1 VRAFGLTAEQQ
12 GEVWERWRAGASLRA
27 VARQMGIDRPATV
40 RCFVASTGG
49 VRRPARR
56 RDARHLSAA
65 EREEISRGVAAGEGI
80 RALARRLGRA
90 PSTISRELARNG
102 GRRRYRARVA
112 DAAADRRARRPK
124 PCKLAL
130 NDRLRAE
137 VEHGL
142 GRRWSPQQ
150 IVARLVVDHPDDEGM
165 RVSHE
170 TIYLTLFVQTRGALR
185 RELTRSLRSGRA
197 MRFPRGKRVPQGRGQ
212 LIDTVSVSER
222 PAEAEDRAVPGHWE
236 GDLIFG
242 KRPSAIAT
250 LVERQTRFLQLVAL
264 PNGCK
269 AEQVR
274 PALAASIKR
283 LPDQLRRSLTW
294 DHGKEM
300 AEHHAF
306 RVDTGVQVYFC
317 DPHSPW
323 QRGSNENTNGLV
335 RQYLPRTTDL
345 SRLSQ
350 RDLNAIADELN
361 TRPRQTLNWKTPSE
375 ALEEALR

>member
-1 VRAFGLTAEQQ
+1 MRAFGLTAEQQ
-12 GEVWERWRAGASLRA
+12 DEVWERWRAGASLRA
-27 VARQMGIDRPATV
+27 VARQMGINRPATV

-49 VRRPARR
+49 VRRPERL
-56 RDARHLSAA
+56 RDARHLTAA
-65 EREEISRGVAAGEGI
+65 EREEISRGVATGESC
-80 RALARRLGRA
+80 RALARRLDRA

-102 GRRRYRARVA
+102 GRRRYRARAA
-112 DAAADRRARRPK
+112 DAAADRRAQRPK

-137 VEHGL
+137 VERGL

-212 LIDTVSVSER
+212 LVNTVPVSER

-236 GDLIFG
+236 GDLLFG
-242 KRPSAIAT
+242 KRPSAVAT
-250 LVERQTRFLQLVAL
+250 LVERQTRYLQLVSL
-264 PNGCK
+264 PDGCK

-274 PALAASIKR
+274 PALAASINR

-300 AEHHAF
+300 AEHLAF

-335 RQYLPRTTDL
+335 RQYLPRNTDL
-345 SRLSQ
+345 SALSQ

-375 ALEEALR
+375 ALEQALR